1 MPEYLVNFKTLVD
14 IAEEY
19 DLVLEKKVNF
29 HEYYD
34 QMVTSCEWDK
44 TKKYRQDLLQRM
56 VMNKVTSLDQEQIEQ
71 QWEVSGL
78 YCLIVFRK
86 RENKDPE
93 YKPKGVGR
101 HPKERSKNNGTF
113 GNLLPKRPII
123 DD

>member
-56 VMNKVTSLDQEQIEQ
+56 VMNKVTSLDQE
-71 QWEVSGL
+71 
-78 YCLIVFRK
+78 
-86 RENKDPE
+86 
-93 YKPKGVGR
+93 
-101 HPKERSKNNGTF
+101 
-113 GNLLPKRPII
+113 
-123 DD
+123 